1 MRIENLLRQNA
12 VRRGDRLA
20 VLADGG
26 QLTWAELDRATDR
39 LANALIAREHREQE
53 RIALVL
59 ANDHRV
65 VIAYHGLWKANLV
78 TVGVN
83 PRLTATEMRRI
94 LVHSGASA
102 LICDSAVAVEAAA
115 GAPGIRRIIT
125 VGAVEQGPSMVPVE
139 DFDELVAGADPTPT
153 PPLGSGTDLRS
164 LRYTSGTTGAA
175 KGCMATHE
183 QQLASTA
190 NYLCEVEVPRG
201 GPTWVSVPLSL
212 GVGASFVTTT
222 AYLGVPLLL
231 RRRFDAAAFLD
242 DVEQHGVVHTFLAP
256 TMLVDLVAALP
267 GLDPGRARA
276 LGLIGYGGAAV
287 SWDLVRAL
295 SEALDVGFYHAFGAT
310 EAGGFS
316 ALLTPE
322 DHRRFLAAGAT
333 SIVPVGRPAA
343 FADVAIVNP
352 DGREVA
358 AGEVGEM
365 RIRSASVFSG
375 YWSQPEVTRAVLADG
390 WLRLGDM
397 ARRDDDGYIYLAD
410 RAQGV
415 IRSGAQNVYAGEV
428 EAVLQSCP
436 GVHRAAVVG
445 VPDERYGEAV
455 KALVQLAPGR
465 ELTEQEVLDHCATQL
480 SRYKRPREVEF
491 VAELPVDDGGK
502 IKRAELAGTTG
513 MVLLGAATKEL
524 QR

>member
-12 VRRGDRLA
+12 VRRGDQFA
-20 VLADGG
+20 VIADSAT
-26 QLTWAELDRATDR
+26 LTWAELDRETNR
-39 LANALIAREHREQE
+39 LAHALIDRGHVPQE
-53 RIALVL
+53 RVALVL
-59 ANDHRV
+59 ANDVQV

-78 TVGVN
+78 TVGIN
-83 PRLTATEMRRI
+83 AKLTVPEMRRI

-102 LICDSAVAVEAAA
+102 VICDSPVAVEAAE
-115 GAPGIRRIIT
+115 GAPSVRRIIT
-125 VGAVEQGPSMVPVE
+125 VGDLAGGEP
-139 DFDELVAGADPTPT
+139 FDELVASGSPDPVPEA
-153 PPLGSGTDLRS
+153 GSGTDLRS

-201 GPTWVSVPLSL
+201 GPTWISMPLSL

-231 RRRFDAAAFLD
+231 RRRFTAESFVD
-242 DVEQHGVVHTFLAP
+242 DVERYGVVHAFLVP

-267 GLDPGRARA
+267 GLDPARART
-276 LGLIGYGGAAV
+276 LDLVGYGGAPV
-287 SWDLVRAL
+287 SWTLIRSLTEHLDLRL
-295 SEALDVGFYHAFGAT
+295 YHAFGAT
-310 EAGGFS
+310 EAGGFT

-322 DHRRFLAAGAT
+322 DHQRFLRT
-333 SIVPVGRPAA
+333 DVSSIVPVGRPAA
-343 FADVAIVNP
+343 FAEVKIFDER
-352 DGREVA
+352 DREVA
-358 AGEVGEM
+358 VRETGEM
-365 RIRSASVFSG
+365 RIRAASVFSG
-375 YWSQPEVTRAVLADG
+375 YWCQPEATQKVLKDG

-397 ARRDDDGYIYLAD
+397 AWRDEDGYLYLAD

-436 GVHRAAVVG
+436 GVHRAAVIG

-455 KALVQLAPGR
+455 KALVQRVPGSAV
-465 ELTEQEVLDHCATQL
+465 TAADVLDHCAAQL
-480 SRYKRPREVEF
+480 AKYKRPREVEF
-491 VAELPVDDGGK
+491 VDTLPVDEGGK
-502 IKRAELAGTTG
+502 IRRAELTRGTG
-513 MVLLGAATKEL
+513 MALLGTKESS
-524 QR
+524 

>member
-12 VRRGDRLA
+12 VRRADRPA
-20 VLADGG
+20 VIADEAE
-26 QLTWAELDRATDR
+26 LTWAELDRATNR
-39 LANALIAREHREQE
+39 LAHALIDLGHVPQE
-53 RIALVL
+53 RVALVL
-59 ANDHRV
+59 ANGAEV

-78 TVGVN
+78 TVGIN
-83 PRLTATEMRRI
+83 PRLTVPEMRRI

-102 LICDSAVAVEAAA
+102 VICDSPAAVEAAQ
-115 GAPGIRRIIT
+115 GAPAVRRIIT
-125 VGAVEQGPSMVPVE
+125 VGAAFDDLLASGDPGPVP
-139 DFDELVAGADPTPT
+139 ELGD
-153 PPLGSGTDLRS
+153 GSDLRS

-175 KGCMATHE
+175 KGCMATHD

-190 NYLCEVEVPRG
+190 NYLCEIDVPRG
-201 GPTWVSVPLSL
+201 GPTWISMPMSL

-222 AYLGVPLLL
+222 AYLGVPLVV
-231 RRRFDAAAFLD
+231 RGRFDPAAFLA
-242 DVEQHGVVHTFLAP
+242 DVERYGVVHAFLVP

-267 GLDPGRARA
+267 GLDPARARA
-276 LGLIGYGGAAV
+276 LDLVGYGGAAV
-287 SWDLVRAL
+287 SWNLIRAL
-295 SEALDVGFYHAFGAT
+295 TERLDLRLYHAFGAT
-310 EAGGFS
+310 EAGGFT

-322 DHRRFLAAGAT
+322 DHQRFLRTDAA

-343 FADVAIVNP
+343 FADVRIFDEA
-352 DGREVA
+352 DREV
-358 AGEVGEM
+358 GVRETGEM
-365 RIRSASVFSG
+365 RIRAASVFSG
-375 YWSQPEVTRAVLADG
+375 YWCQPEATQKVLRDG

-397 ARRDDDGYIYLAD
+397 AWRDEDGYLYLAD

-455 KALVQLAPGR
+455 KALVQTAPGST
-465 ELTEQEVLDHCATQL
+465 LTAKDVLDHCAAQL

-491 VAELPVDDGGK
+491 VDDLPVDEGGK
-502 IKRAELAGTTG
+502 IRRAELTSGTG
-513 MVLLGAATKEL
+513 MALLGTKETS
-524 QR
+524 